1 MNLNEPDHP
10 INIIVKKFSDIV
22 LWNVNEKKNY
32 LVRTSKRF
40 DGLDNIDKS
49 NLAYEYQI
57 RDIENERKTK
67 NIRYQTGKKHIR
79 ATYDR

>member
-49 NLAYEYQI
+49 NLAYEY
-57 RDIENERKTK
+57 
-67 NIRYQTGKKHIR
+67 
-79 ATYDR
+79 